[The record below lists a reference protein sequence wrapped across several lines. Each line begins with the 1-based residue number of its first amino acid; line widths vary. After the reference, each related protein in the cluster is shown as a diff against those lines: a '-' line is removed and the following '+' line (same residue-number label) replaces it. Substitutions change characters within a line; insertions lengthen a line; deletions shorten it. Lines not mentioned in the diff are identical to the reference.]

1 MSDSEESSSNEDE
14 LRDSEES
21 EDSEESSSEEEGA
34 KPSGRGPDR
43 EVKNMPFDE
52 ALDVS
57 ASLDASEQPGAK
69 AARDREVKNMP
80 FDEALDVSAS
90 MSHAQESQAQ
100 GQGGLKNRPF
110 DEAMDLSEE
119 ESSVDTNPSPRRSD
133 MAAKKQQVATAVSSE
148 DEGDE
153 SSSEDD
159 EGDEEESEAK
169 ETKTSSVAS
178 TAAVYNAKDMEHLN
192 VSAEIKELFQYIQR
206 YKPHDVELESQL
218 KCFIPDYLPSVG
230 QIDAFLKV
238 PRPDGVSAELGLKVL
253 DEPAAVQSDSTV
265 LELQMRAISKKQH
278 GEASIRSID
287 DPSKNPKEIQR
298 WIDSINDLHRSKPP
312 MQVNYTKTMPE
323 IEPLMQVWPEDFEEV
338 LKSGEVD
345 LPGVEMDMSLEE
357 YARFACV
364 MLDIPVHKNAI
375 ESLHVLFTLYSE
387 FKSNQHFMNQ
397 VDDQGEG
404 ADGMFIGEGAAPTEE
419 EYAGFDQGFG
429 GYGASMGVAEAKGTA
444 GGGGD
449 AKAGAKY

>member
-1 MSDSEESSSNEDE
+1 MDSESEESSSNDEDE

-21 EDSEESSSEEEGA
+21 DSEESSSEEEGA
-34 KPSGRGPDR
+34 KPSGRNDR

-57 ASLDASEQPGAK
+57 ASMDASADPGAK

-80 FDEALDVSAS
+80 FDEALEVSAS
-90 MSHAQESQAQ
+90 MSHAAESQAQ
-100 GQGGLKNRPF
+100 GRGAGSMKNKPF

-119 ESSVDTNPSPRRSD
+119 ESSVDTNPSPRNPSPRREQAKAAPAKAAVESESD
-133 MAAKKQQVATAVSSE
+133 NE
-148 DEGDE
+148 E
-153 SSSEDD
+153 SSSEEED
-159 EGDEEESEAK
+159 EESEAK
-169 ETKTSSVAS
+169 DTKPAAS
-178 TAAVYNAKDMEHLN
+178 TAAPAAIYNAKDMEHLN

-218 KCFIPDYLPSVG
+218 KCFIPDYIPSVG

-278 GEASIRSID
+278 GEANIRSID

-312 MQVNYTKTMPE
+312 MQVNYAKSMPE

-338 LKSGEVD
+338 LKNVD
-345 LPGVEMDMSLEE
+345 LPGVDMDMSLHE
-357 YARFACV
+357 YARFMCV
-364 MLDIPVHKNAI
+364 MLDIPVHKV
-375 ESLHVLFTLYSE
+375 SLT
-387 FKSNQHFMNQ
+387 
-397 VDDQGEG
+397 
-404 ADGMFIGEGAAPTEE
+404 
-419 EYAGFDQGFG
+419 
-429 GYGASMGVAEAKGTA
+429 
-444 GGGGD
+444 
-449 AKAGAKY
+449 